1 MSNITPNTDL
11 PSDLMTDAAS
21 PPPLASGTALSADA
35 TAQQA
40 VVVGGGPAGL
50 MAAEA
55 LSRAG
60 WQVDLY
66 DAMPSLG
73 RKFLLA
79 GIGGMNITHSE
90 DFAPFC
96 ARYADGQAALQ
107 ASLDGFTPESLRGWA
122 RTLGIE
128 TFIGSSGRVFPQE
141 MKAAPLLRAWLHRLR
156 QAGVRFHV
164 RHRWLGWDA
173 NGALR
178 LQNTQGELTCRP
190 QVTVLALGGA
200 SWPTLGSDGRWLPW
214 LEARGVAVTPLQSAN
229 CGFHVAWS
237 AHLQSKFA
245 GTPLKSIVMHFTDA
259 QGQEH
264 QRQGEMIVTAAGVEG
279 GLIYAMS
286 RVLRNM
292 VNLRGSATF
301 TLDLAP
307 GRDAA
312 RVLADVQHPR
322 GTKSLSSHLHSR
334 VGISGIKAALLYECV
349 SRADMADPE
358 KLAHAIKCLP
368 ITVGAPRDLSD
379 AISTAGG
386 VAFSG
391 LNSELMLQAL
401 PGVFIAGE
409 MLDWEAPTGGYLLTA
424 CLATGLRAGNG
435 AAAWLKTRPGDV
447 ASTKTPIE
455 SATAAPTTSA
465 ISAKPD
471 PSGCP
476 KTP

>member
-1 MSNITPNTDL
+1 M
-11 PSDLMTDAAS
+11 PSTE
-21 PPPLASGTALSADA
+21 PVP
-35 TAQQA
+35 QQA

-55 LSRAG
+55 LSHAG
-60 WQVDLY
+60 VQVDLY

-90 DFAPFC
+90 DFPAFC
-96 ARYADGQAALQ
+96 ARYADGQTALQ
-107 ASLDGFTPESLRGWA
+107 ASLDAFPPETLRQWA

-128 TFIGSSGRVFPQE
+128 TFVGSSGRVFPQE

-156 QAGVRFHV
+156 HAGVRLHV

-178 LQNTQGELTCRP
+178 FENEQGDERAEITREA
-190 QVTVLALGGA
+190 QATVLALGGA
-200 SWPTLGSDGRWLPW
+200 SWPKLGSDGRWLPW
-214 LEARGVAVTPLQSAN
+214 LETRGVAVTPLQSAN
-229 CGFHVAWS
+229 CGFHVTWS
-237 AHLQSKFA
+237 AHLQEKFA
-245 GTPLKSIVMHFTDA
+245 GSPLKSVVMHFTDA
-259 QGQEH
+259 QGQRH
-264 QRQGEMIVTAAGVEG
+264 QRQGEMVVTAAGVEG

-286 RVLRNM
+286 RVLRDM
-292 VNLRGSATF
+292 VNLQGSATF

-312 RVLADVQHPR
+312 RVLADVCHPR
-322 GTKSLSSHLHSR
+322 GTRSLSSHLHSR
-334 VGISGIKAALLYECV
+334 MGISGVKAALLYERV

-368 ITVGAPRDLSD
+368 ITVGAPRDLAQ

-391 LNSELMLQAL
+391 LDSKLMLRAV

-424 CLATGLRAGNG
+424 CLATGLRAGTG
-435 AAAWLKTRPGDV
+435 AAAWLKTMSGQRV
-447 ASTKTPIE
+447 KT
-455 SATAAPTTSA
+455 APEYPA
-465 ISAKPD
+465 QHRA
-471 PSGCP
+471 
-476 KTP
+476 